1 MITIITQN
9 QHVALIIARAIE
21 ADKEATR
28 YYYNE
33 KYYVTWMTG
42 KMVEINTPRGLAS
55 YWFRNGSFPH
65 LPKHLTLSLT
75 TKNRKDG
82 TCMTAEAAA
91 QNAAIRSLIAKS
103 GKIIV
108 ATEPNAEGEL
118 NFRYLYSYLGTDVP
132 FSRAIINELTIS
144 SIRFAITHPVK
155 AEKYENWYKSAR
167 LRDEANW
174 LININARR
182 AVAFAAGRKTYQIGR
197 TSTSVLRMIA
207 ERNQEVNNA
216 HAPEKKSFTTLA
228 VKDSEGN
235 IFAMKSDVENSSVP
249 SAESEVRMISVEK
262 TEVKI
267 KTPKLHNLATLQMEA
282 AREYDM
288 APLKSYEAAMRLYER
303 KLISFPATTATTV
316 TRRRYEECRR
326 TLAKMLAYKNFASV
340 AAVQPQTLQGR
351 AVDTH
356 EMGLQGIVI
365 TSVPALVI
373 DDDMSKIYY
382 LIVRRMYQAFSKTAV
397 IIRSRLVAECE
408 GITYSWEEQKY
419 KTKGWH
425 ALFPET
431 ALPGSPV
438 PTFETGDTAAIF
450 SAGSGTAS
458 TPVPRYFTVASLMER
473 LYEERGTSHANEIAK
488 DIIHLEE
495 MGMIKRDIY
504 GHIFLTEKGI
514 VLNSIVKGMKISS
527 MEAVHEIDSLIS
539 SKLRGTISKSAFDK
553 QLQQFTADVTA
564 EILAS
569 PRLYPMMEEDV
580 PCPHCTE
587 GVMKIYGKV
596 AKCDNPDCGHYVFR
610 QFLGKILDHT
620 QLKKLLTTGTTDH
633 IKGFRSFKGNLF
645 AARVVINS
653 NGNPQVTSKPQS
665 SNT

>member
-1 MITIITQN
+1 M
-9 QHVALIIARAIE
+9 
-21 ADKEATR
+21 
-28 YYYNE
+28 
-33 KYYVTWMTG
+33 
-42 KMVEINTPRGLAS
+42 
-55 YWFRNGSFPH
+55 
-65 LPKHLTLSLT
+65 
-75 TKNRKDG
+75 
-82 TCMTAEAAA
+82 
-91 QNAAIRSLIAKS
+91 
-103 GKIIV
+103 
-108 ATEPNAEGEL
+108 
-118 NFRYLYSYLGTDVP
+118 
-132 FSRAIINELTIS
+132 
-144 SIRFAITHPVK
+144 
-155 AEKYENWYKSAR
+155 
-167 LRDEANW
+167 
-174 LININARR
+174 
-182 AVAFAAGRKTYQIGR
+182 
-197 TSTSVLRMIA
+197 
-207 ERNQEVNNA
+207 
-216 HAPEKKSFTTLA
+216 
-228 VKDSEGN
+228 
-235 IFAMKSDVENSSVP
+235 
-249 SAESEVRMISVEK
+249 
-262 TEVKI
+262 
-267 KTPKLHNLATLQMEA
+267 
-282 AREYDM
+282 
-288 APLKSYEAAMRLYER
+288 
-303 KLISFPATTATTV
+303 
-316 TRRRYEECRR
+316 
-326 TLAKMLAYKNFASV
+326 NFASV

-408 GITYSWEEQKY
+408 GITYSWEGQKY

-438 PTFETGDTAAIF
+438 PTFVTEDTAAIF
-450 SAGSGTAS
+450 SKGSGTAS
-458 TPVPRYFTVASLMER
+458 TPVLRYFTVASLMER

-539 SKLRGTISKSAFDK
+539 NKLRGTISKSAFDK

-569 PRLYPMMEEDV
+569 SRLYPMMEEDI

-596 AKCDNPDCGHYVFR
+596 AKCDNPECGHYVFR

-645 AARVVINS
+645 AARVVINA